1 MTNRYAGVLAAML
14 MVSSSCLAPEQEAT
28 QGEIKPSGAGEIE
41 IGCGGNAVPCAGGYS
56 EPLEQQ
62 WPASFLAAN
71 VPEDSSIGPLITRGR
86 VYWHPDMI
94 AGLNDEATPPCS
106 TSDLEVLEGADLV
119 NYLRTHKVECYR
131 FDFTGIFTDGKMQP
145 VLSAIEELA
154 PAYDGTNST
163 GVFQLWH
170 FVWIGFW
177 YEHRHPH
184 LVGPFE
190 EATNSAYIAASEA
203 FAANDHLFDF
213 NDEAAEILNAYI
225 GIADRDEMR
234 EHRIEQINSFLSRMT
249 RQRMDN
255 FFYLE
260 AYSAALGLIYHG
272 LVNDDR
278 GFIDALSQYPGI
290 VESLLQFTRFFDTEM
305 DNEMDNYVQLAVA
318 QHAIGI
324 LGRLATLPNLE
335 DAAIAALTAIL
346 EENERFGNHFMAAV
360 ENLEDLIDCNSL
372 NICRDELR
380 RELHSKLFPNN
391 HRFDDGALV
400 FESPLDLEEVQTL
413 YQAAKEVKAQFHR
426 LFETDEPAPGAIEDV
441 LHVKIFGSNLEYR
454 RHLVY
459 LFDADISQTFAG
471 GYYLNGIVYLY
482 RANFPHEPGEGYSLE
497 EKFRH
502 EYAHYLAERFAP
514 AGLYEDC
521 HLTWFQESLAEFL
534 MGSTQA
540 EGVTLLQRQVRETIL
555 QEHNPDLPRYDPE
568 TIFEFCYSGF
578 GFKDR
583 YYLYGNLFFHY
594 LHRHRRTQLLELLD
608 LVRGREVLAYE
619 TIINTWTED
628 SQLAADYSAYVD
640 EQVANVAQLPYPP
653 HYSIFLPD
661 DYDPVA
667 NPPRETTFLPLDALA
682 SDSAAEIESALQE
695 IDGGVGLNCQ
705 TVASDPNPRFG
716 CTGSLPAEDQFSGDR
731 GALNEHLNVL
741 LDDFIASAVDH
752 WRINNFEGMTCYFAN
767 ISASPEVADLYCEG
781 PLRPMDLPPP
791 GVDLITTLRN
801 DSAALTV
808 NAERALN
815 LSASLRFSERAASN
829 VLLTWSASL
838 PVRLEEILARGDS
851 VACEAVDTTDRTGTL
866 ACGDVRDGST
876 GLDLSLIFTPL
887 QDGSLDFSV
896 AFSADERELEQA
908 DNIQWLRELT
918 VDPVPAPQTLAILS
932 GDDQQGPA
940 DAQLDPL
947 VVEVR
952 DQKGN
957 LFAGAE
963 ITFSVTAGEGTLS
976 VETATTDSSGRA
988 ASTLTL
994 GSNPGPIIVEAS
1006 VSGVE
1011 PVAFN
1016 AYLEATPDFDGDGE
1030 VGFADF
1036 FQFADAFGGSDPRF
1050 DLDASGAVDFAD
1062 FFLLADYFGQPA
1074 RGKLLVLAKEL
1085 LGLPDGIELHQNAP
1099 NPFNSQTTISY
1110 SLPAPGQARVE
1121 VFALNGQR
1129 VAVLGRGHQKAG
1141 RHRINWD
1148 GRDDRGRPVAS
1159 GTYLYRL
1166 VTPESV
1172 LSRKLT
1178 LLR

>member
-1 MTNRYAGVLAAML
+1 
-14 MVSSSCLAPEQEAT
+14 
-28 QGEIKPSGAGEIE
+28 
-41 IGCGGNAVPCAGGYS
+41 
-56 EPLEQQ
+56 
-62 WPASFLAAN
+62 
-71 VPEDSSIGPLITRGR
+71 
-86 VYWHPDMI
+86 MI
-94 AGLNDEATPPCS
+94 AGLNDKATPPCS

-119 NYLRTHKVECYR
+119 NYLRTHKVECYTN
-131 FDFTGIFTDGKMQP
+131 FAGIFTDGKMQP

-177 YEHRHPH
+177 FEERRPH
-184 LVGPFE
+184 VVGPFD

-213 NDEAAEILNAYI
+213 NDEAAEILNGYI
-225 GIADRDEMR
+225 RIADRDGMR
-234 EHRIEQINSFLSRMT
+234 EHRVEQIKLVLSRMT
-249 RQRMDN
+249 RERMNN
-255 FFYLE
+255 FFHLHTYYATL
-260 AYSAALGLIYHG
+260 SLIDHG
-272 LVNDDR
+272 FANDDR
-278 GFIDALSQYPGI
+278 GLIDSLSQYPGF
-290 VESLLQFTRFFDTEM
+290 VELLLQFTRSIDM
-305 DNEMDNYVQLAVA
+305 DLVQFGVGE
-318 QHAIGI
+318 QAIGI

-346 EENERFGNHFMAAV
+346 EENERFGSHFIAAV
-360 ENLEDLIDCNSL
+360 ENLEKLIDCSSL
-372 NICRDELR
+372 NICRDVLR
-380 RELHSKLFPNN
+380 RELHARLFPNN
-391 HRFDDGALV
+391 HRFDDGPLV

-413 YQAAKEVKAQFHR
+413 YQAAKEVKAQLHR
-426 LFETDEPAPGAIEDV
+426 LFETDEPAPGAVEDV

-454 RHLVY
+454 RHLIY
-459 LFDADISQTFAG
+459 LFDADISKTLAA
-471 GYYLNGIVYLY
+471 GYYGNGIVYLY
-482 RANFPHEPGEGYSLE
+482 RANYPHEPGEGYSLE

-502 EYAHYLAERFAP
+502 EYAHYLADRFAP
-514 AGLYEDC
+514 AGLYDDC

-540 EGVTLLQRQVRETIL
+540 EGVSLLQRQVQETIL
-555 QEHNPDLPRYDPE
+555 QERNPDLPRYDPG
-568 TIFEFCYSGF
+568 TIFEFCYSDF
-578 GFKDR
+578 GFKHH

-594 LHRHRRTQLLELLD
+594 LHQHRRTQLLELLD
-608 LVRGREVLAYE
+608 LVRGREVPAYE
-619 TIINTWTED
+619 TIINTWSED
-628 SQLAADYSAYVD
+628 SQLAADYSAFVD
-640 EQVANVAQLPYPP
+640 EQVANVAQLPYHPKLAAE
-653 HYSIFLPD
+653 HYSIFLSAD
-661 DYDPVA
+661 VDPVA
-667 NPPRETTFLPLDALA
+667 NPPRETTFHPLDALT

-695 IDGGVGLNCQ
+695 IGGGMGLNCQ
-705 TVASDPNPRFG
+705 TVASDPDPRFG

-767 ISASPEVADLYCEG
+767 VSASPEVADLYCEG

-815 LSASLRFSERAASN
+815 LSAGLRFSERAASN

-838 PVRLEEILARGDS
+838 PVRLEKILARGYSDT
-851 VACEAVDTTDRTGTL
+851 CKAVDTTDLTGTL

-887 QDGSLDFSV
+887 EVGSLDFSV
-896 AFSADERELEQA
+896 AFSADERELTQA
-908 DNIQWLRELT
+908 DNMQWLRELT

-932 GDDQQGPA
+932 GDNQQGPA

-963 ITFSVTAGEGTLS
+963 IIFSVTAGEGTLS
-976 VETATTDSSGRA
+976 VETTTTDSSGRA

-994 GSNPGPIIVEAS
+994 GSHPGPIIVEAS

-1016 AYLEATPDFDGDGE
+1016 AYLETSPDFDGDGE

-1074 RGKLLVLAKEL
+1074 RSKLLVLAREL

-1099 NPFNSQTTISY
+1099 NPFNSQTVISY

-1129 VAVLGRGHQKAG
+1129 VAVLRRGHQKAG
-1141 RHRINWD
+1141 RHRIDWD

>member
-1 MTNRYAGVLAAML
+1 MT
-14 MVSSSCLAPEQEAT
+14 PQ
-28 QGEIKPSGAGEIE
+28 
-41 IGCGGNAVPCAGGYS
+41 
-56 EPLEQQ
+56 
-62 WPASFLAAN
+62 
-71 VPEDSSIGPLITRGR
+71 
-86 VYWHPDMI
+86 
-94 AGLNDEATPPCS
+94 
-106 TSDLEVLEGADLV
+106 
-119 NYLRTHKVECYR
+119 
-131 FDFTGIFTDGKMQP
+131 
-145 VLSAIEELA
+145 
-154 PAYDGTNST
+154 
-163 GVFQLWH
+163 
-170 FVWIGFW
+170 
-177 YEHRHPH
+177 
-184 LVGPFE
+184 
-190 EATNSAYIAASEA
+190 
-203 FAANDHLFDF
+203 
-213 NDEAAEILNAYI
+213 
-225 GIADRDEMR
+225 
-234 EHRIEQINSFLSRMT
+234 RIN
-249 RQRMDN
+249 N
-255 FFYLE
+255 FFYLV
-260 AYSAALGLIYHG
+260 AYSATLDLIDHG
-272 LVNDDR
+272 LARDDR
-278 GFIDALSQYPGI
+278 GFIDALSQNPEI
-290 VESLLQFTRFFDTEM
+290 VESLLQVTRYTEV
-305 DNEMDNYVQLAVA
+305 DSGRLAIKA
-318 QHAIGI
+318 TGI
-324 LGRLATLPNLE
+324 LGRLAALPDLE
-335 DAAIAALTAIL
+335 DAAIGALTTIVQDS
-346 EENERFGNHFMAAV
+346 ERFSSPFITAV
-360 ENLEDLIDCNSL
+360 ENLEKLIDCNSL
-372 NICRDELR
+372 NICREVLRSELYDR
-380 RELHSKLFPNN
+380 LFPNN

-400 FESPLDLEEVQTL
+400 FESPLDLEETQTL

-426 LFETDEPAPGAIEDV
+426 LFETDEPAPETVEDV
-441 LHVKIFGSNLEYR
+441 LQVKIFGSNLEYR
-454 RHLVY
+454 RYLVF
-459 LFDADISQTFAG
+459 LFDANPGLTFAG
-471 GYYLNGIVYLY
+471 GYYLNGVVYLY
-482 RANFPHEPGEGYSLE
+482 RANFPHEPGEEISLE

-502 EYAHYLAERFAP
+502 EYAHYLADRFAP
-514 AGLYEDC
+514 AGLYDDC

-540 EGVTLLQRQVRETIL
+540 EGVSLLQRQVQTTIL
-555 QEHNPDLPRYDPE
+555 QGLSPDERMDPE

-578 GFKDR
+578 GFNDR

-608 LVRGREVLAYE
+608 LVRAGRVPAYE

-628 SQLAADYSAYVD
+628 RQLAADYSAFVD

-653 HYSIFLPD
+653 HYTIFLPGD
-661 DYDPVA
+661 FDPVA
-667 NPPRETTFLPLDALA
+667 NPPRETTFLPLDALT

-695 IDGGVGLNCQ
+695 IGGGTGLNCR
-705 TVASDPNPRFG
+705 TVAGDPNPRFG
-716 CTGSLPAEDQFSGDR
+716 CTGSLPADDQFSGDR
-731 GALNEHLNVL
+731 GALNEHLNLL
-741 LDDFIASAVDH
+741 LDGFIASAADH

-767 ISASPEVADLYCEG
+767 VSASPAVADLYCEG

-791 GVDLITTLRN
+791 GVDLTTTLRN

-829 VLLTWSASL
+829 VVLTWSASL

-876 GLDLSLIFTPL
+876 GLNLSLIFTPL
-887 QDGSLDFSV
+887 EVGSLDFSV

-908 DNIQWLRELT
+908 DNMQWLRELT
-918 VDPVPAPQTLAILS
+918 VDPVPAPQTLAVLS

-963 ITFSVTAGEGTLS
+963 IAFSVAAGEGTLS

-994 GSNPGPIIVEAS
+994 GSHPGPVVVEAS

-1016 AYLEATPDFDGDGE
+1016 AYLEASPDFDGDGE

-1036 FQFADAFGGSDPRF
+1036 FEFADAFGSSDPRF
-1050 DLDASGAVDFAD
+1050 DLDASGEVGFSD
-1062 FFLLADYFGQPA
+1062 FFLLADYFGQPE
-1074 RGKLLVLAKEL
+1074 RGKLLVLAREL
-1085 LGLPDGIELHQNAP
+1085 LGLPDGLDLHQNAP
-1099 NPFNSQTTISY
+1099 NPFNSRTVISY

-1129 VAVLGRGHQKAG
+1129 VAVLLRGHQKAG

-1148 GRDDRGRPVAS
+1148 GRDDRGRPAAS
-1159 GTYLYRL
+1159 GAYLYRL